1 MVDMHLHSLYSDG
14 QLAVENLV
22 TRLSE
27 NGITHAVLTDHDT
40 ILGTR
45 EFKEYC
51 GYKGIKAIPGV
62 ELETYYDLERNRY
75 LHILCY
81 GYKDSNE
88 LNKYLE
94 DLRSD
99 RIQAIEEAIKKLKNL
114 GVKVEFDDVTSMS
127 CGRHLLINHLC
138 MYLEKIGYVKSKYYA
153 YNMFLDDTS
162 SLHITYPR
170 IIVEDTMKK
179 IEKVGGVS
187 VLAHPQRINMDK
199 VKLELY
205 IEYLLKYGLYGIETY
220 YGFNTDEETQFSEY
234 VAEKFNLIE
243 TVGSDWHCDE
253 DRIGFGNPKV
263 SEEKEK
269 ILIKRIFNE

>member
-27 NGITHAVLTDHDT
+27 NGITHAVLTDYDT

-114 GVKVEFDDVTSMS
+114 G
-127 CGRHLLINHLC
+127 
-138 MYLEKIGYVKSKYYA
+138 
-153 YNMFLDDTS
+153 
-162 SLHITYPR
+162 
-170 IIVEDTMKK
+170 
-179 IEKVGGVS
+179 
-187 VLAHPQRINMDK
+187 
-199 VKLELY
+199 
-205 IEYLLKYGLYGIETY
+205 
-220 YGFNTDEETQFSEY
+220 
-234 VAEKFNLIE
+234 
-243 TVGSDWHCDE
+243 
-253 DRIGFGNPKV
+253 
-263 SEEKEK
+263 
-269 ILIKRIFNE
+269 